1 MRYVSLW
8 AVAVFLTGCPT
19 RARIHGGDGGG
30 EDRGG
35 DAGGVVRDG
44 DTGDPTI
51 AIISPATMTFAN
63 GDVAIEVRVS
73 GGIAAKVKLLR
84 NDMTWQELSGPP
96 FRFRWDTRPAADGD
110 YTLTASATV
119 GERSVT
125 SDPVTVSVD
134 HTPPQV
140 TQVTPAR
147 GSASGDLTAPINVT
161 FSEPVLA
168 STVNDASVYLIAGTA
183 AVPSTAAL
191 APDTKSLTVTI
202 ADPRSLTLPADFT
215 ATVATTI
222 TDRAGNPLAALDPP
236 WTWTVPAWIKL
247 PPLATEMP
255 PRLAVDGM
263 GRPLI
268 VYVNVDTVSG
278 NGVFNIRVARFDGG
292 AWDTSM
298 GAPTTNVDTARY
310 GYSITLDSKGQP
322 VLAWTASVPQ
332 FSGFPKVYVGAW
344 TGSSW
349 NTQFPALDAINDI
362 GTDPGLPSVG
372 LDPSD
377 QPVVAWR
384 EQTGNLPTYDA
395 YAARWDGNA
404 WVRLSGT
411 GYMGGAGFSR
421 LLDGPQLVVDRQGN
435 PIFGWSEV
443 NVGTGVSFW
452 TGTNWMPSQ
461 PQLGGYTPYP
471 ALDSTGT
478 PWLAVKS
485 ADLHVVKW
493 DRTMLNWPEATTALT
508 TSTSWRSPRLALAPN
523 GSPVVAWLDT
533 SNGVRIGVARWTGTA
548 WDTKVGLF
556 NAGQNPAND
565 IVPELVVDAR
575 GKIWVAWREG
585 TVAQVW
591 ASNY

>member
-8 AVAVFLTGCPT
+8 VVAVFLTGCPT
-19 RARIHGGDGGG
+19 RARVQGDDGGGGSGADGGGGGDGG
-30 EDRGG
+30 
-35 DAGGVVRDG
+35 VR
-44 DTGDPTI
+44 TI
-51 AIISPATMTFAN
+51 AIVSPATMTFAN
-63 GDVAIEVRVS
+63 GDVAIEVRIS
-73 GGIAAKVKLLR
+73 GGTAPKVQLLR
-84 NDMTWQELSGPP
+84 NDMAWQEISGPP
-96 FRFRWDTRPAADGD
+96 FRFTWDTRPAADGD
-110 YTLTASATV
+110 YILTASATV
-119 GERSVT
+119 NGKQVT
-125 SDPVTVSVD
+125 SDPVTVTVD

-140 TQVTPAR
+140 TEVTPAR
-147 GSASGDLTAPINVT
+147 GNASGDLAAPIKVT

-168 STVNDASVYLIAGTA
+168 STVNDASVHLTTGAT
-183 AVPSTAAL
+183 AVPSTVAL
-191 APDTKSLTVTI
+191 ASDAKSLTVTI
-202 ADPRSLTLPADFT
+202 TDPKALTLPADFA

-222 TDRAGNPLAALDPP
+222 TDRAGNALAGLDPA

-255 PRLAVDGM
+255 PRLAVDAT

-268 VYVNVDTVSG
+268 VYVVADTVTG
-278 NGVFNIRVARFDGG
+278 NGVFNVRVARFDGG
-292 AWDTSM
+292 AWDTSL

-322 VLAWTASVPQ
+322 VLAWTGSVPP
-332 FSGFPKVYVGAW
+332 FSGFTKVYVGAW

-349 NTQFPALDAINDI
+349 NTQFPALDAINNT

-372 LDPSD
+372 VDPSD
-377 QPVVAWR
+377 RPVVAWR
-384 EQTGNLPTYDA
+384 EQTGSFPTYDA
-395 YAARWDGNA
+395 YAARWDGTA
-404 WVRLSGT
+404 WVRLNGM
-411 GYMGGAGFSR
+411 GFMGGAGFER
-421 LLDGPQLVVDRQGN
+421 LLDGPKLVVDAQGN

-452 TGTNWMPSQ
+452 TGTAWVRSQ

-485 ADLHVVKW
+485 DDLHVVKW

-533 SNGVRIGVARWTGTA
+533 SSGVRIGVARWTGTA
-548 WDTKVGLF
+548 WDTKFGLF

-585 TVAQVW
+585 TAAQVW